1 VFWERGSDPASV
13 KKFAGGIDSELEGGL
28 LIFGWMQKWF
38 GGSFEPLT
46 CLTQRFLDFRQRGCF
61 LESKFLCSFLHD
73 VVPSWVLEPL
83 SNLFDGVGGIEAFA
97 LWKLHDVEGS
107 FGREVL

>member
-1 VFWERGSDPASV
+1 
-13 KKFAGGIDSELEGGL
+13 
-28 LIFGWMQKWF
+28 
-38 GGSFEPLT
+38 
-46 CLTQRFLDFRQRGCF
+46 
-61 LESKFLCSFLHD
+61 
-73 VVPSWVLEPL
+73 LEPL